1 MSSVSLIHDFPRTF
15 WVANVMEL
23 FERAAYYGLNSVLAV
38 YLTLSV
44 AEGGVGASEQAVGFL
59 QGIVYAATYVL
70 PILGGALAACL
81 ATSAWG
87 FSFVTEENPPLNFT
101 RDGQVAG
108 VSTAVVREM
117 ATRANLTSDF
127 TVMPWPQA
135 YARAQESPEACVYST
150 VRSPERASLFQWIG
164 PITRGEWSLFGR
176 QGYYGLYRGRVVQGR
191 YVTDL
196 AAFGNGQL
204 VTQSL
209 GHVVQASNGGVA
221 ACKLLARLE
230 PKLV

>member
-1 MSSVSLIHDFPRTF
+1 MPKVSTLRT
-15 WVANVMEL
+15 
-23 FERAAYYGLNSVLAV
+23 S
-38 YLTLSV
+38 
-44 AEGGVGASEQAVGFL
+44 
-59 QGIVYAATYVL
+59 IVFARRL
-70 PILGGALAACL
+70 LGGTLAACL

-127 TVMPWPQA
+127 TVMAWPQA

-176 QGYYGLYRGRVVQGR
+176 QGFSGEVKKVDDLKPYRIGVQNDARVGYLRSRGFGNLV
-191 YVTDL
+191 VAENPLDL
-196 AAFGNGQL
+196 AAMIRSEEHTSEL
-204 VTQSL
+204 QS
-209 GHVVQASNGGVA
+209 H
-221 ACKLLARLE
+221 
-230 PKLV
+230 